1 MEGLEPPE
9 LLAKGEQAF
18 NEGDMDKAIQAFETI
33 YSRYPTSREYIS
45 AVIGMSRAYNNLGDF
60 ERGFNLLYNLIR
72 ENMVPSKVP
81 EIYNEMGRYYEVTA
95 AYSKEAGISS
105 EQEDYKSA
113 ISYYKK
119 SVSYPNSDDEIAK
132 SYAQFQIG
140 ELQSKLG
147 LYQDAALAY
156 QSTIYNFSGT
166 EWAQIAEQRI
176 EQLQQ
181 EGKTSISTLKK
192 EQVPVQP
199 QMKESAEKNRPEESM
214 PEEVSPDTTGTD

>member
-1 MEGLEPPE
+1 
-9 LLAKGEQAF
+9 
-18 NEGDMDKAIQAFETI
+18 MDKAIQAFEII
-33 YSRYPTSREYIS
+33 YNRYPTSREYIS

-60 ERGFNLLYNLIR
+60 EKGFNLLYNLIR
-72 ENMVPSKVP
+72 ENMVPSRVP

-105 EQEDYKSA
+105 EKEDYKSA

-147 LYQDAALAY
+147 NFQDAALAY
-156 QSTIYNFSGT
+156 QSTIFNYSGT

-176 EQLQQ
+176 AQLRQ

-192 EQVPVQP
+192 EQVPVQS
-199 QMKESAEKNRPEESM
+199 QLKKSAEESQLEEPMQES
-214 PEEVSPDTTGTD
+214 VNSDTTGTD